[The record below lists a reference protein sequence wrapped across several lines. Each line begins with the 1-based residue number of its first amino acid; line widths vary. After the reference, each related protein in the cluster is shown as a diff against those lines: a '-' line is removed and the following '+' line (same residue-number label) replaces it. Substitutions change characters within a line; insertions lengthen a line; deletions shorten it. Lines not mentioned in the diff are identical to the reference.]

1 MKLVIGVTGASGM
14 LYSKKLLEFCKDKF
28 EVHLIISKPAEI
40 ILKHE
45 LNLTKQYFQDL
56 VYKYYSAD
64 DISAP
69 IASSAFKADAY
80 IVIPC
85 SNKTLACIANGIALN
100 LIMRA
105 CEVAL
110 KENRKLILV
119 NRETPLSLI
128 NLENMV
134 KLKHAGA
141 IILPAMPG
149 FYHKPKNLDD
159 IANFIV
165 GKVLD
170 QLGVSHNFIS
180 YKPD

>member
-1 MKLVIGVTGASGM
+1 MKLVIGITGASGM
-14 LYSKKLLEFCKDKF
+14 IYAKNLIEYCVDKF
-28 EVHLIISKPAEI
+28 EVHLIITKPAEI

-45 LNLTKQYFQDL
+45 LNLTKSYFQDL
-56 VYKYYSAD
+56 VYKLYSPD
-64 DISAP
+64 DIAAP
-69 IASSAFKADAY
+69 IASSAYKIDAY

-85 SNKTLACIANGIALN
+85 SNKTLGCVANGIALN
-100 LIMRA
+100 LVMRA
-105 CEVAL
+105 CDVAL
-110 KENRKLILV
+110 KENRKLIIV

-134 KLKHAGA
+134 KLKKAGA

-149 FYHKPKNLDD
+149 FYHMPNNLED

-170 QLGVSHNFIS
+170 QLGVSHDFIA
-180 YKPD
+180 YQPD